1 MRGLRR
7 RVTGGIGFRPSHAVT
22 RLPSVIVDTA
32 PSYTASLAALT
43 DKHPQIAAA
52 LRVAE
57 QRRAD
62 RLAMYLDGA
71 RLRGLEQLYTYLNAA
86 AEAFSDSPTLAPL
99 RFLVDRVR
107 ADYVTALEATLS
119 GYQGVAA
126 DAMRDVMEVEC
137 LLLDFAAHP
146 DNAQEWLQSDE
157 AVRRRKY
164 MPVKVR
170 ERLQSAGV
178 PPFAD
183 DDFEPVDYKCHS
195 ESLHVNP
202 GQARLSTRGPDP
214 DDDRIPFY
222 NDLGFIEMFEHGHRA
237 LVAIE
242 LLRFSASDQ
251 SPHDFAPLMDRDA
264 FDDAYARTHQMQIMM
279 TAMVMGPQILRERL
293 GREPT
298 LAEQLTYIKDEV
310 AQKSRPFG
318 PSEPAHD

>member
-1 MRGLRR
+1 ML
-7 RVTGGIGFRPSHAVT
+7 
-22 RLPSVIVDTA
+22 LNVDSA
-32 PSYTASLAALT
+32 PSYVESLAVLA
-43 DKHPQIAAA
+43 DRHPQIAAA

-57 QRRAD
+57 KRRAE

-71 RLRGLEQLYTYLNAA
+71 RLQGLEQLYTYLSTA
-86 AEAFSDSPTLAPL
+86 AEVFSDSPALAPL

-107 ADYVTALEATLS
+107 ADYLTALEATLS

-157 AVRRRKY
+157 ALRRRKY

-183 DDFEPVDYKCHS
+183 DDFEPVDYKSHS

-202 GQARLSTRGPDP
+202 GQARLNTRGPDP
-214 DDDRIPFY
+214 DDDPIPFC
-222 NDLGFIEMFEHGHRA
+222 NDLGFIEMFEHGHRV
-237 LVAIE
+237 LLAIE
-242 LLRFSASDQ
+242 LLRCITLG
-251 SPHDFAPLMDRDA
+251 SPADFAPLMDQDA

-279 TAMVMGPQILRERL
+279 TAMVTGPQILRERL

-318 PSEPAHD
+318 PSESAHD

>member
-1 MRGLRR
+1 MVVG
-7 RVTGGIGFRPSHAVT
+7 TSP
-22 RLPSVIVDTA
+22 P
-32 PSYTASLAALT
+32 YNASLAALAE
-43 DKHPQIAAA
+43 KHPQIASA

-57 QRRAD
+57 QRRGD

-71 RLRGLEQLYTYLNAA
+71 RLQGLEQLYTYLGAA
-86 AEAFSDSPTLAPL
+86 VEAYANSSTLAPL
-99 RFLVDRVR
+99 RFLLDRVR

-146 DNAQEWLQSDE
+146 TNAQEWLQSDE
-157 AVRRRKY
+157 ALRRRKY
-164 MPVKVR
+164 TPVKVR

-178 PPFAD
+178 SPFAD
-183 DDFEPVDYKCHS
+183 DDFEPVDYKSHS

-214 DDDRIPFY
+214 DEDPIPFY
-222 NDLGFIEMFEHGHRA
+222 NDLGFIEMFEHGHRV

-242 LLRFSASDQ
+242 LLRFITLG
-251 SPHDFAPLMDRDA
+251 SPADFAPLMERDT
-264 FDDAYARTHQMQIMM
+264 FDDAYARTHQMQVMM
-279 TAMVMGPQILRERL
+279 TAMVMGPQVLRERF

-298 LAEQLTYIKDEV
+298 LAEQLTYVKHEV
-310 AQKSRPFG
+310 TQKSRPFG
-318 PSEPAHD
+318 PPESMHG

>member
-1 MRGLRR
+1 
-7 RVTGGIGFRPSHAVT
+7 VSTS
-22 RLPSVIVDTA
+22 LP
-32 PSYTASLAALT
+32 YTASLSALA
-43 DKHPQIAAA
+43 DKHPQIATA

-57 QRRAD
+57 QRRED

-71 RLRGLEQLYTYLNAA
+71 RLQGLEQLYTYLDAA
-86 AEAFSDSPTLAPL
+86 VEAYANSLTLAPL
-99 RFLVDRVR
+99 RFLLDRVR

-146 DNAQEWLQSDE
+146 ANAQEWLQSDE
-157 AVRRRKY
+157 ALRRRKY

-183 DDFEPVDYKCHS
+183 DDFEPVDYKAHS

-214 DDDRIPFY
+214 GEDPIPFY
-222 NDLGFIEMFEHGHRA
+222 DDLGFIEMFEHGHRV

-242 LLRFSASDQ
+242 LLRCITLG
-251 SPHDFAPLMDRDA
+251 SPADFAPLMDRDA
-264 FDDAYARTHQMQIMM
+264 FDDAYARTHQMQIIM
-279 TAMVMGPQILRERL
+279 TAMVMGPQVLRERL

-298 LAEQLTYIKDEV
+298 LAEQLTYVKDEV
-310 AQKSRPFG
+310 AQKSRSFG
-318 PSEPAHD
+318 PSESTHD

>member
-1 MRGLRR
+1 ML
-7 RVTGGIGFRPSHAVT
+7 
-22 RLPSVIVDTA
+22 LNVDSA
-32 PSYTASLAALT
+32 PSYVESLAVLA
-43 DKHPQIAAA
+43 DRHPQIAAA

-57 QRRAD
+57 KRRAE

-71 RLRGLEQLYTYLNAA
+71 RLQGLEQLYTYLDAA
-86 AEAFSDSPTLAPL
+86 AEAYSDSPMLAPL
-99 RFLVDRVR
+99 RFLVDRVS

-146 DNAQEWLQSDE
+146 DNAQEWLHSDE
-157 AVRRRKY
+157 ALRRRKY
-164 MPVKVR
+164 MPVRVR

-183 DDFEPVDYKCHS
+183 DDFEPVDYKSHS

-214 DDDRIPFY
+214 DEDPIPFY
-222 NDLGFIEMFEHGHRA
+222 GDLGFIEMFEHGHRV

-251 SPHDFAPLMDRDA
+251 SPSEFTPLTDRDA
-264 FDDAYARTHQMQIMM
+264 FDDAYARTHQNQVTM
-279 TAMVMGPQILRERL
+279 TAMVMGPQILREKL

-298 LAEQLTYIKDEV
+298 TAELLTYVKDEV

-318 PSEPAHD
+318 PSESAHD

>member
-1 MRGLRR
+1 M
-7 RVTGGIGFRPSHAVT
+7 VVSTEPYA
-22 RLPSVIVDTA
+22 
-32 PSYTASLAALT
+32 ASLSTLEG
-43 DKHPQIAAA
+43 KHPQIAAA

-62 RLAMYLDGA
+62 RLVTYLDGA
-71 RLRGLEQLYTYLNAA
+71 RLRGLEQLYTYLDAA
-86 AEAFSDSPTLAPL
+86 AKSYSDSPELAPL

-107 ADYVTALEATLS
+107 ADYETALEATLS
-119 GYQGVAA
+119 GFQGVSA

-146 DNAQEWLQSDE
+146 ENAQEWLQSDE
-157 AVRRRKY
+157 ALRRRKY
-164 MPVKVR
+164 TPVRVR

-183 DDFEPVDYKCHS
+183 DDFEPVDYKSHS

-214 DDDRIPFY
+214 DDDPIPFY
-222 NDLGFIEMFEHGHRA
+222 NDLGFIEMFEHGHRV

-242 LLRFSASDQ
+242 LLRCVTLG
-251 SPHDFAPLMDRDA
+251 SPADFKPLMDRDA
-264 FDDAYARTHQMQIMM
+264 FDDAYARTHQMQVMM
-279 TAMVMGPQILRERL
+279 TAMVAGPSILHEKM

-298 LAEQLTYIKDEV
+298 ISEQLTYVKDEV
-310 AQKSRPFG
+310 ARKSRPFG
-318 PSEPAHD
+318 PSESAHD